1 MRKFL
6 TLRTTTAAATIILT
20 ATTTTTITLT
30 TTNVNNDD
38 KNNADNSNNNN
49 DDDDYEHELHEI
61 FLSSGKN
68 HLTRRFIVY
77 EIFSGLNG
85 SKMFL
90 MNF

>member
-6 TLRTTTAAATIILT
+6 TLRTATTAATIILT

-38 KNNADNSNNNN
+38 KNNADNNNNN